1 MTTTQPTAQP
11 ALQPTTQP
19 TTQPTAQP
27 DAQLPAQSAARPTA
41 GRAATAAGRRAVRVT
56 GGVTAPAGTDSR
68 GGDGDTAVA
77 RRGAAASTRSTRAL
91 LTCAVLTTPV
101 FGIVSLAQAFT
112 REGFDLLRHPL
123 SMLSTGDLGW
133 LQIGTFWI
141 TAVLTVA
148 GAIGLR
154 RAMRGTPGG
163 TWAPR
168 LLLVEGAGLAAAG
181 VFVMDPGDGFPAG
194 TPLGAP
200 AGMSWHAMLHMAA
213 GSVAFTALIAA
224 CFVLGRHF
232 ARAGRGG
239 HAVASRLSGL
249 ALLLGNAWAMSGGRA
264 GSLTLCVGVLVAM
277 AWVSVAAAVR
287 RADLAQGR

>member
-1 MTTTQPTAQP
+1 MTATQDTTRPTAQLTAQAP
-11 ALQPTTQP
+11 AQAPAQVTVR
-19 TTQPTAQP
+19 PTAQVTVR
-27 DAQLPAQSAARPTA
+27 PATPGPTA
-41 GRAATAAGRRAVRVT
+41 DRGPTRTLLTRALL
-56 GGVTAPAGTDSR
+56 
-68 GGDGDTAVA
+68 
-77 RRGAAASTRSTRAL
+77 TRAL
-91 LTCAVLTTPV
+91 LTCAVLTTPL
-101 FGIVSLAQAFT
+101 FGIVSLTQAFT
-112 REGFDLLRHPL
+112 REGFTLLRHPL

-133 LQIGTFWI
+133 LQTSNFWI

-181 VFVMDPGDGFPAG
+181 VFSMDPGDGFPEG

-239 HAVASRLSGL
+239 HAAASRLSGL
-249 ALLLGNAWAMSGGRA
+249 ALLLGNGWAMSGGRA

-277 AWVSVAAAVR
+277 AWVSTVAAIK
-287 RADLAQGR
+287 RADLTGRR